1 MSRSPPRQLHLNV
14 NAWLQGFVPSAW
26 RVPENDP
33 LGFIDIQH
41 YVRIAQW
48 AEKGKFDAIFLADSV
63 TTDGLATGP
72 VTALEPTLVLTA
84 IAMATTHLGLV
95 ATASTTYNDPY
106 NLARRLASLDLISG
120 GRAGWNIVTTA
131 DASSARKFGQPDV
144 LAHAERY
151 RRADEFATVVK
162 ALWNSWEDTALIG
175 DAATGRFADTSKLHA
190 VHHAGEFFQVDGILN
205 QPRSAQGHPVL
216 FQAGG
221 SADGQAL
228 AARHAE
234 AVFSASQSFEE
245 ALAYAQGLRRQ
256 AGALGRPPGS
266 LKILP
271 GLGVFLGGT
280 QAEARQRHQALIGLV
295 PIEHSLN
302 RLAGRLGVEPERLKL
317 DEPLPQDLPLPNQG
331 NGGHTFFRAILA
343 RSRHSGLTLR
353 EFLGEYAAGGGH
365 REVVGTPEQV
375 ADDIEHW
382 FRHGAADGF
391 NLMPG
396 LLPSGLQDFV
406 EQVVPLLQKRGLF
419 RQDYEGSTLRQHLGL
434 PIPRSPAAQASDPA
448 STASHP

>member
-1 MSRSPPRQLHLNV
+1 MSTATPRQLHLNV

-33 LGFIDIQH
+33 LGFIDVQH

-120 GRAGWNIVTTA
+120 GRAGWNVVTTA
-131 DASSARKFGQPDV
+131 DASSARKFGQKDV
-144 LAHAERY
+144 LAHTDRY

-162 ALWNSWEDTALIG
+162 ALWNSWEDDALLG
-175 DAATGRFADTSKLHA
+175 DAASGRFVDTARLNT
-190 VHHAGEFFQVDGILN
+190 VHHAGEFFQVEGVLN
-205 QPRSAQGHPVL
+205 QPRSPQGHPVI

-245 ALAYAQGLRRQ
+245 ALAYAQGLRRH
-256 AGALGRPPGS
+256 ARALGRSPDGV
-266 LKILP
+266 KVLP

-280 QAEARQRHQALIGLV
+280 QAEARQRHQELINLV
-295 PIEHSLN
+295 PVEHSLN
-302 RLAGRLGVEPERLKL
+302 RLAGRLGVAPEQLKL
-317 DEPLPQDLPLPNQG
+317 DEPLPQDLPLPNNG

-343 RSRHSGLTLR
+343 RSQQSGLTLR
-353 EFLGEYAAGGGH
+353 EFLGEFAAGGGH
-365 REVVGTPEQV
+365 REIVGTPEQV

-406 EQVVPLLQKRGLF
+406 EQVVPLLQQRGLF
-419 RQDYEGSTLRQHLGL
+419 RQDYAGRTLRQHLGL
-434 PIPRSPAAQASDPA
+434 PVPQTQTVTTSH
-448 STASHP
+448 TASAA